1 MSWVRKKAGSKRTV
15 KAQGSCKLRVE
26 FKKAGRTSLGLKK
39 NPTLS
44 DWLCQKKKK
53 KKKKTVIG
61 KPKCGIWEEDVTR
74 IKMLRRNNTSDLS
87 QNLRNDGVWG
97 SA

>member
-1 MSWVRKKAGSKRTV
+1 VRKKAGSKRTV

-53 KKKKTVIG
+53 RKK
-61 KPKCGIWEEDVTR
+61 R
-74 IKMLRRNNTSDLS
+74 L
-87 QNLRNDGVWG
+87 
-97 SA
+97 

>member
-1 MSWVRKKAGSKRTV
+1 LA
-15 KAQGSCKLRVE
+15 
-26 FKKAGRTSLGLKK
+26 
-39 NPTLS
+39 LS
-44 DWLCQKKKK
+44 EKKK

-97 SA
+97 SAWWASVEIRSAELVEN